1 MVANILPTDTPLTQG
16 WGQRVKPY
24 IFVKVVM
31 LHIKFKS
38 TMKAYILSLHTP
50 TTPGWGQK
58 VKFYLRRLS
67 ESRSG
72 SGSTPSVH
80 LSVCL
85 CLVCVICNSNSFHS
99 FIFKLF
105 LVIFQNITDLHF
117 LFFTHLINI
126 FSFFKGVELRHF
138 FHPKCVG
145 GFRFV
150 LSVIIPLY

>member
-58 VKFYLRRLS
+58 FKFYLRRFS

-72 SGSTPSVH
+72 SGSTPSVR
-80 LSVCL
+80 LSVYL
-85 CLVCVICNSNSFHS
+85 CLVCVICNSNSFYS

-105 LVIFQNITDLHF
+105 LVIFQNITDVHF